1 MFIPRQPVVDNQ
13 FCEFASQTSDTSG
26 VGGAL
31 AHAGAAVYIGNET
44 TPGVDPYVYVFDG
57 ATHPDATQK
66 HVFGLLMQKVKTG
79 YHEVHPAGWVKRTDF
94 GSSDAIT
101 QPTYDAV
108 TGDIDGSQ
116 PVPVGVAHCGGI
128 WDTTHYDSR
137 TAAGYATGAAVNA
150 GDLLNVAYGGAT
162 YGYGRLTNNDAVGT
176 DTDGFQVDAN
186 ALVPMFDTFAGTGTT
201 KYQAAGIVIKGVS
214 AAKAQ
219 STIQGQTMYPIR
231 FKLLV

>member
-13 FCEFASQTSDTSG
+13 FCELASQTSVTAG

-31 AHAGAAVYIGNET
+31 AHAGAAVYMVGSV
-44 TPGVDPYVYVFDG
+44 VDPYVHVFAGTSPSGD
-57 ATHPDATQK
+57 K

-94 GSSDAIT
+94 GSSDAIA
-101 QPTYDAV
+101 QPSYDASGNV
-108 TGDIDGSQ
+108 DGTQ

-128 WDTTHYDSR
+128 WDTTHYTSK
-137 TAAGYATGAAVNA
+137 TAVSTWAAVNA
-150 GDLLNVAYGGAT
+150 GDLLNVSYNLT
-162 YGYGRLTNNDAVGT
+162 GRLTNYSTAGT
-176 DTDGFQVDAN
+176 NVWEIHQK
-186 ALVPMFDTFAGTGTT
+186 ALVPMFDHFDATGTASQ
-201 KYQAAGIVIKGVS
+201 QAVGIVIKGVS

-219 STIQGQTMYPIR
+219 STEGGQTMYPIR

>member
-13 FCEFASQTSDTSG
+13 FCEFASQTVDTSG

-31 AHAGAAVYIGNET
+31 AHAGAAVFIGDDGAA
-44 TPGVDPYVYVFDG
+44 GVDPYVYVFNG
-57 ATHPDATQK
+57 TTYPSTGLK

-101 QPTYDAV
+101 QPTYD
-108 TGDIDGSQ
+108 TSGNIDGSQ

-137 TAAGYATGAAVNA
+137 TLISTWAAVNA
-150 GDLLNVAYGGAT
+150 GDLLNVT
-162 YGYGRLTNNDAVGT
+162 YADDGRLTNFGTVGT
-176 DTDGFQVDAN
+176 NAWSLHGDAL
-186 ALVPMFDTFAGTGTT
+186 APMFDAFNGTGAASQ
-201 KYQAAGIVIKGVS
+201 QAVGIVIKGVS
-214 AAKAQ
+214 AAKAE
-219 STIQGQTMYPIR
+219 STHGGQTMYPIR

>member
-44 TPGVDPYVYVFDG
+44 TPGVDPYVYVFSG
-57 ATHPDATQK
+57 ATHPDSVQK

-101 QPTYDAV
+101 QPTYDV
-108 TGDIDGSQ
+108 NGNIDGSQ

-137 TAAGYATGAAVNA
+137 TAISTWAAVNA
-150 GDLLNVAYGGAT
+150 GDLLNVT
-162 YGYGRLTNNDAVGT
+162 YDQGGRLTNFATAGIDAWSVHGE
-176 DTDGFQVDAN
+176 
-186 ALVPMFDTFAGTGTT
+186 ALVPMFAAFDETGT
-201 KYQAAGIVIKGVS
+201 ASDHAVGIVIKGVS
-214 AAKAQ
+214 AAKAE
-219 STIQGQTMYPIR
+219 STHGGQTMYPIR

>member
-13 FCEFASQTSDTSG
+13 FCEFASQTGDTSG

-31 AHAGAAVYIGNET
+31 AHAGAVVYMKG
-44 TPGVDPYVYVFDG
+44 GSADPYVTVFAG
-57 ATHPDATQK
+57 AVGTH

-101 QPTYDAV
+101 QPTYDSSGNI
-108 TGDIDGSQ
+108 TGTQ

-128 WDTTHYDSR
+128 WDTTHYTSR
-137 TAAGYATGAAVNA
+137 TAADVWAAVNA
-150 GDLLNVAYGGAT
+150 GDLLNVTFNLA
-162 YGYGRLTNNDAVGT
+162 GRLTNYGTQGSGNVWDVHPNALAPVFDHFSGDAPADQGAVG
-176 DTDGFQVDAN
+176 
-186 ALVPMFDTFAGTGTT
+186 L
-201 KYQAAGIVIKGVS
+201 VIKGVS
-214 AAKAQ
+214 AAKAE
-219 STIQGQTMYPIR
+219 STEGGQTMYPIR

>member
-31 AHAGAAVYIGNET
+31 AHAGAAVYLDGSA
-44 TPGVDPYVYVFDG
+44 VDPYVYVFDTEGGTPGG
-57 ATHPDATQK
+57 AR

-101 QPTYDAV
+101 QPTYD
-108 TGDIDGSQ
+108 TSGNINGSQ

>member
-13 FCEFASQTSDTSG
+13 FCEFASQTSDLTG
-26 VGGAL
+26 VGGSL
-31 AHAGAAVYIGNET
+31 AHAGAAVYMMG
-44 TPGVDPYVYVFDG
+44 GSADPYVKVFAG
-57 ATHPDATQK
+57 ATGDQ

-101 QPTYDAV
+101 QPTYD
-108 TGDIDGSQ
+108 GDGNISGSQ

-137 TAAGYATGAAVNA
+137 TLVSTWAAVDA
-150 GDLLNVAYGGAT
+150 GDLLNVTYNGA
-162 YGYGRLTNNDAVGT
+162 GRLTNFGT
-176 DTDGFQVDAN
+176 EGANAWSVHGN
-186 ALVPMFDTFAGTGTT
+186 ALVPMFDHFNDTGTAT
-201 KYQAAGIVIKGVS
+201 QQAVGIVIKGVS
-214 AAKAQ
+214 AAKAE
-219 STIQGQTMYPIR
+219 STHGGQTMYPIR